1 MIAPSVLVS
10 SSLRKLI
17 NKSTSFLVVVSSVC
31 FIKVF
36 FQIISIFLIQLY
48 L

>member
-17 NKSTSFLVVVSSVC
+17 NKSTSSLVVVPSLCV
-31 FIKVF
+31 INIF
-36 FQIISIFLIQLY
+36 FPNH
-48 L
+48 